1 MNTTARLRRAVTA
14 VTVSAAAATGLALA
28 STPAHAAP
36 SPFKFRI
43 TAVHSELALTTA
55 GFNGSAVYQDNYFGT
70 PGQQWRLNFTG
81 GSVAQIMNEGGKRC
95 MQPESTGISIVRVMN
110 CDDPNDIT
118 HPSLQFWKDR
128 QTLFNGKVVH
138 RWENVATGMYLD
150 VSGASGSTGGLLI
163 QYPLT
168 GGTKPDVRP
177 ADRALTEGHR

>member
-14 VTVSAAAATGLALA
+14 LTVAASAAVGLALA

-43 TAVHSELALTTA
+43 SAVHSGLSLTTA
-55 GFNGSAVYQDNYFGT
+55 GFNGSAVYQDTYLGT

-81 GSVAQIMNEGGKRC
+81 GSVAQIMNEGSQRC

-150 VSGASGSTGGLLI
+150 VSGASGSPGGLLI

-168 GGTKPDVRP
+168 GGSNQMFTQQIVP
-177 ADRALTEGHR
+177 